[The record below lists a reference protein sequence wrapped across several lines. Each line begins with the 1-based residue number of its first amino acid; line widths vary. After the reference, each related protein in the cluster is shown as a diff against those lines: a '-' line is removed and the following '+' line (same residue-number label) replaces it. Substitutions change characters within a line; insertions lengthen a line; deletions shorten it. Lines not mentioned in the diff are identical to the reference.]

1 MSQPQAVTIAVGF
14 KRVALASRWA
24 DHAWRLVALAPAG
37 APLQGTDLVR
47 DNLEL
52 RLFSDESENYML
64 NLTATEPML
73 FVVWRLE
80 DDLPSVLMAT
90 VSYGEAARMLDAGE
104 NVEGMPL
111 PEDLKGWVEDFARH
125 HYQPPEKKTKQKRY
139 ASTRTERPV

>member
-1 MSQPQAVTIAVGF
+1 MQPQAVTVAVGF
-14 KRVALASRWA
+14 NRVPLASRWA

-37 APLQGTDLVR
+37 VPLQGAELVR

-52 RLFSDESENYML
+52 RLYSDEAENYML

-80 DDLPSVLMAT
+80 GGRPEVMMVT
-90 VSYGEAARMLDAGE
+90 VSYGEAARMLDSGE

-111 PEDLKGWVEDFARH
+111 PEDLRGWIEDFARH

-139 ASTRTERPV
+139 ASTRVERRA

>member
-1 MSQPQAVTIAVGF
+1 MQPQAVTVAVGF
-14 KRVALASRWA
+14 KRVPLASRWA

-37 APLQGTDLVR
+37 MPLQGAELVR
-47 DNLEL
+47 DKLEL
-52 RLFSDESENYML
+52 RLYSDEAENYML

-80 DDLPSVLMAT
+80 DGIPEVMTVT
-90 VSYGEAARMLDAGE
+90 VSYGEAARMLDSGE

-111 PEDLKGWVEDFARH
+111 PEDLRGWIEDFARH

-139 ASTRTERPV
+139 ASTRTERPA